1 MLAEILNTNPIDHLG
16 FNMTLKQLS
25 ITLDKLTFIVVV
37 APQQQ
42 LLSPAL
48 SLLISSGSGSWSF
61 SPNSQEDHDVI
72 EGEILTKELD
82 IDVSFTL
89 HFSNIQY
96 SWMQM
101 RLDMTHLDD
110 ATRWSIY
117 FSGYKRLMPA
127 LNLGGLAKQILDT
140 AEIIYSGNPPAQF
153 SAFCEHVTRPDFV
166 VRMARLGR
174 HGRFPGITAQDDG
187 VLLASRLVVDWN
199 ILMIQE
205 ALSN

>member
-1 MLAEILNTNPIDHLG
+1 MWWLHLNNSCYH
-16 FNMTLKQLS
+16 Q
-25 ITLDKLTFIVVV
+25 
-37 APQQQ
+37 
-42 LLSPAL
+42 L

-61 SPNSQEDHDVI
+61 SSNSQEDHEVI
-72 EGEILTKELD
+72 EGEIFTKELD
-82 IDVSFTL
+82 IDLSFTL

-174 HGRFPGITAQDDG
+174 HGRFPGITAQHDG

-205 ALSN
+205 AGQRLFVFQG